1 MKRTVIVT
9 WLKTTLM
16 YIALATVWVRLAI
29 GLIGL

>member
-9 WLKTTLM
+9 WLKTALM
-16 YIALATVWVRLAI
+16 YIALAAVWVRLAI